1 LASVRQRDKNI
12 SAMTISVS
20 QEQRPIKRAARLRR
34 LMCHDPNSAE
44 ASHMAT
50 PPDRAGNLSAFRP
63 RDCRHASLEADRGNK
78 ALRLRMLFQVN
89 GRISLT

>member
-1 LASVRQRDKNI
+1 LRQRDKNI

-20 QEQRPIKRAARLRR
+20 QEQRPIKRATRLRR
-34 LMCHDPNSAE
+34 LICHDPNSAE
-44 ASHMAT
+44 ASHVAT

-63 RDCRHASLEADRGNK
+63 RDCGHASLEADRGNK

-89 GRISLT
+89 GRVSLT